1 MTVATRK
8 HPLDSL
14 SASEI
19 EAAVRVLRTGK
30 QLHDGFRFATIDLV
44 EPSKDVVRAFTPGDP
59 IDVRVVLVVLDSRE
73 HLAHRAVVDLR
84 AATVLEWTP
93 LEGVQPAIM
102 ADEFA
107 EAEEICKTDPDFL
120 AALAKRGVTDPDL
133 ITVDPWS
140 AGYYGVEDDGRR
152 LVNALVWVRSRPGD
166 NQYAHPVDNLLAVV
180 DLDEGRIIRIEDYGV
195 VPVPEA
201 DANYT
206 AESVGAFRDD
216 VKELEIRQ
224 PDGPSFTVD
233 GQQIRWQKWD
243 LRYGFTVREGLV
255 LHDIGYTDN
264 GERRPVMHRASMAEM
279 VVPYGDPA
287 PLQYRKNAFDAG
299 EYLLGALANSLE
311 LGCDC
316 LGEIHY
322 FDGVVNDSSGSA
334 RTIRNA
340 VCLHEEDDGI
350 LWKHTDWRTGVAEVR
365 RARKLIISFIATVG
379 NYEYGFYWQLHQDG
393 RVGLEVK
400 LTGIPTTGALPPGET
415 TPFGQ
420 LLNRSGVYGPIH
432 QHVFCARLDI
442 TVDGTVNT
450 VVEVETEQV
459 PAGPE
464 NPHGNAFRTV
474 ERVLESEQGAA
485 RLAAPEKHRFWKIV
499 NNGRTNAVGEPTGY
513 RLDATHPVTQFSLPD
528 AHITRRATFAGK
540 HLWVTPFADD
550 ERHPAGEFPNQ
561 MRGNDDGLGVW
572 TQQDRPVVDT
582 DVVLWHTFGAH
593 HEVRLED
600 WPLMPVARVGFELMP
615 WGFFDRNPALDVP
628 PSRSSH
634 CHAQP

>member
-1 MTVATRK
+1 MTAETRT

-19 EAAVRVLRTGK
+19 EQAVQVLRSEK
-30 QLHDGFRFATIDLV
+30 QLHEAFRFATIDLV
-44 EPSKDVVRAFTPGDP
+44 EPDKATVRDFAPGDP
-59 IDVRVVLVVLDSRE
+59 IDVRVALVVLDSVE
-73 HLAHRAVVDLR
+73 HRAHRAVVDLR
-84 AATVLEWTP
+84 AGTVTEWSA

-102 ADEFA
+102 ADEFE
-107 EAEEICKTDPDFL
+107 EAEQICKRDPEFL

-180 DLDEGRIIRIEDYGV
+180 DLDEGRIIRIEDFGV
-195 VPVPEA
+195 VPVPAA

-206 AESVGAFRDD
+206 ADSVPSLREDI
-216 VKELEIRQ
+216 KELEIRQ

-243 LRYGFTVREGLV
+243 LRFGFTVREGLV
-255 LHDIGYTDN
+255 LHDVGYTDG
-264 GERRPVMHRASMAEM
+264 GERRSVLHRASMAEM

-322 FDGVVNDSSGSA
+322 FDGVVNDSSGRA

-393 RVGLEVK
+393 RIGLEVK
-400 LTGIPTTGALPPGET
+400 LTGIPTTGALLPGET

-420 LLNRSGVYGPIH
+420 LLNTSGVYGPIH
-432 QHVFCARLDI
+432 QHVFCARLDV
-442 TVDGTVNT
+442 TVDGPVNT
-450 VVEVETEQV
+450 VVEVETEAV

-474 ERVLESEQGAA
+474 ERVLSTEQEAA
-485 RLAAPEKHRFWKIV
+485 RTAAPEKHRFWKIV
-499 NNGRTNAVGEPTGY
+499 NPGRRNAVGDPTGY
-513 RLDATHPVTQFSLPD
+513 RLDPTHPVTQFSLPD
-528 AHITRRATFAGK
+528 APITRRAAFAGK
-540 HLWVTPFADD
+540 HLWVTPFDD
-550 ERHPAGEFPNQ
+550 AERHPAGEYPNQ
-561 MRGNDDGLGVW
+561 SRGDDGLAVW
-572 TQQDRPVVDT
+572 TQQDRSVVDT
-582 DVVLWHTFGAH
+582 DIVLWHTFGAH

-600 WPLMPVARVGFELMP
+600 WPLMPVARVGFELVP
-615 WGFFDRNPALDVP
+615 WGFFDQNPALDVP

-634 CHAQP
+634 CSSQR

>member
-1 MTVATRK
+1 MTAPTRT

-14 SASEI
+14 SAAEI
-19 EAAVRVLRTGK
+19 EEAVRVLRTEK
-30 QLHDGFRFATIDLV
+30 QLHEGFRFATVDLV
-44 EPSKDVVRAFTPGDP
+44 EPDKVVVREFAPGDP
-59 IDVRVVLVVLDSRE
+59 IQVRVALVVLDSK
-73 HLAHRAVVDLR
+73 AHRAHRGVVDVGTG
-84 AATVLEWTP
+84 TVLEWTP

-102 ADEFA
+102 ADEFE
-107 EAEEICKTDPDFL
+107 EAEQICKTDPDFL
-120 AALAKRGVTDPDL
+120 TALAKRGITDPEL

-140 AGYYGVEDDGRR
+140 AGYYGAEDEGRR

-180 DLDEGRIIRIEDYGV
+180 DLDEGRIIRIEDFGV
-195 VPVPEA
+195 VPVPAA

-206 AESVGAFRDD
+206 AGSVGTLRDD
-216 VKELEIRQ
+216 ITDLQIHQ

-233 GQQIRWQKWD
+233 GQRIRWQKWD
-243 LRYGFTVREGLV
+243 FRYGFTVREGLV
-255 LHDIGYTDN
+255 LHDVGYTDG
-264 GERRPVMHRASMAEM
+264 GERRSVLHRASMAEM

-316 LGEIHY
+316 LGEITY
-322 FDGVVNDSSGSA
+322 FDGVVNDSSGGA

-379 NYEYGFYWQLHQDG
+379 NYEYGFYWALHQDG
-393 RVGLEVK
+393 RIGLEVK
-400 LTGIPTTGALPPGET
+400 LTGIPTTGALPPGRT

-420 LLNRSGVYGPIH
+420 LLDRSGVYGPIH
-432 QHVFCARLDI
+432 QHVFCARLDMA
-442 TVDGTVNT
+442 VDGVANT
-450 VVEVETEQV
+450 VVEVETEAV

-474 ERVLESEQGAA
+474 ERVLETERVAA
-485 RLAAPEKHRFWKIV
+485 RLAAPEKHRFWKII
-499 NNGRTNAVGEPTGY
+499 NTGRTNAVGDPTGY
-513 RLDATHPVTQFSLPD
+513 RLEASHPVTQFSLPD
-528 AHITRRATFAGK
+528 AHITRRAAFASR
-540 HLWVTPFADD
+540 HLWVTPFAED
-550 ERHPAGEFPNQ
+550 ERHPAGEYPNQ
-561 MRGNDDGLGVW
+561 SRGDDGLGVW
-572 TQQDRPVVDT
+572 IERDRPVVDA
-582 DVVLWHTFGAH
+582 DIVVWHTFGAH

-600 WPLMPVARVGFELMP
+600 WPLMPVARVGFELQP

-628 PSRSSH
+628 PSRSGQ
-634 CHAQP
+634 CHPGS